1 MFAGGKVLPPDDS
14 GTQARE
20 GMKEREGDEKKRERE
35 AGGKQGAA
43 KSQIKRATPPLASVQ
58 SVTHLATVSQLMT
71 VPDFQVEE

>member
-20 GMKEREGDEKKRERE
+20 GMKEGEGDEKKRERE

-43 KSQIKRATPPLASVQ
+43 KSQKKSNTSLGLGRIGIGCGGAF
-58 SVTHLATVSQLMT
+58 QLP
-71 VPDFQVEE
+71 V